1 MPPKGRPP
9 KKKRNISG
17 LKNQSAVS
25 DNQTNNNTDGDRE
38 DDSDQPLKDHK
49 DMAGSEQED
58 EMDSDFE
65 SDHNWK
71 GLLTSRE
78 LGKRLAAQSLAI
90 DKDSKD
96 TDWIPFKLRK
106 KKGIQLLFTNILIYG

>member
-17 LKNQSAVS
+17 LKNQSAS
-25 DNQTNNNTDGDRE
+25 SEIPTSQNGNNTDGDKV
-38 DDSDQPLKDHK
+38 DDQPPKDLK

-58 EMDSDFE
+58 EPYSDFE
-65 SDHNWK
+65 PDHEWESI
-71 GLLTSRE
+71 TSRE
-78 LGKRLAAQSLAI
+78 LGKRLAAQSCAI
-90 DKDSKD
+90 DKDSTD

-106 KKGIQLLFTNILIYG
+106 KKGYKGT